1 MTTCERL
8 FLLYLGDTQPTKYW
22 SIWVALF
29 AAMGLMLRAGDS
41 GHPDTDLLIDL
52 MPGWAWMLLLVY
64 MMATRTI
71 TILWRSGTVWTRIIT
86 PLLSICVWGFF
97 FSAQF
102 VAPNFGLGLLFLVP
116 ALQETWILSRVFW
129 DEELL
134 WK

>member
-1 MTTCERL
+1 MTTRERL

>member
-1 MTTCERL
+1 MTTRERL

-22 SIWVALF
+22 AIWVALF

>member
-1 MTTCERL
+1 MQASLLFREAQPAGRYAVTTRERL

-22 SIWVALF
+22 AIWVALF

-71 TILWRSGTVWTRIIT
+71 TILWRSGTVWTRIRHNRIM
-86 PLLSICVWGFF
+86 
-97 FSAQF
+97 
-102 VAPNFGLGLLFLVP
+102 
-116 ALQETWILSRVFW
+116 SRVEIIIGDQPRFITF
-129 DEELL
+129 
-134 WK
+134 

>member
-1 MTTCERL
+1 MTTRERL

-29 AAMGLMLRAGDS
+29 AAMGLMLRSGS
-41 GHPDTDLLIDL
+41 NGHPDTDLLIDL
-52 MPGWAWMLLLVY
+52 MPGWAWILLLVY
-64 MMATRTI
+64 MIATRTI
-71 TILWRSGTVWTRIIT
+71 TILWWSGTVWTRILT
-86 PLLSICVWGFF
+86 PLLSICIWGFF